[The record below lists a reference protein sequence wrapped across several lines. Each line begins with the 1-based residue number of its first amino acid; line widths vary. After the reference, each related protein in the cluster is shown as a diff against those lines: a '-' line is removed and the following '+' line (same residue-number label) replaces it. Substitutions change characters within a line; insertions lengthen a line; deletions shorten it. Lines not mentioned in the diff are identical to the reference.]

1 MADDKLFNFLIYR
14 NGQLAISKYNFN
26 FSKFQ
31 TAIGSTGDLNDPQNK
46 ISLFAEFIRRNGSTL
61 QYPTFIKV
69 EYEQFFDP
77 ITADIKAYVSKYGI
91 IHSLWNNYI
100 GIDHNTQFFEE
111 HQFEL
116 YPYKDSIRIQD
127 FIYSNSNFDFNKFNF
142 KFDKYMQDW
151 IISDNKLVAFTDFI
165 FRNYKSTSYE
175 FYNDSPYRN
184 LPDGYV
190 VLPGF
195 KQYFSGVNQ
204 ELINYITT
212 YSVSSHNSL
221 SDRTLDTTDF
231 TKYSLLNF
239 DLPNFANPTIAKEH
253 FISYGQ
259 FEQRILSFKFIR
271 PSPIQEARTGV
282 ASVFLKTKNDSPLST
297 GFLFKQDDDTDIY
310 LITVYHLIARYP
322 DQRYLYAIFE
332 NDAIN
337 NFSAQFRIIGY
348 DTITDVMV
356 AIYDPSLNYNQLF
369 NVDWY
374 KQIFLNIDYSY
385 KAPPGEVVHLI
396 GNIGFNDNLSTI
408 QTVIMNDNYSGGF
421 GVFGSSETMPN
432 SLLLQFSTS
441 HGTSGSPILQGDPTG
456 TSRLNIIGMLI
467 GSLVEAQGTLIA
479 IDNYVLLNVIFAIIQ
494 KWNLLL
500 SLQIAN
506 TISDINTVNRV
517 DDFIKNGYPK
527 AWLGIANQYNHPIL
541 AGTYKELSNLSYI
554 GGLLVTNFIIGFN
567 YRDENF
573 VYTSRDLIDRNVF
586 QIQGPL
592 INTSMYTKF
601 ISNGSVPIIIKSIT
615 FYDGIQTEMVKLHIG
630 KFGQQQSYSR
640 FVYAQNYITLLNS
653 DTSKNYY
660 NLYILQ
666 FGPIIIEYY
675 YYDGKQWNLETE
687 QIGGNEEEWYVNYS
701 DNIGNIYH
709 QHKFEYPMTLLPYF
723 SNYSISKY
731 AVEGLGLGGN
741 NEQFSISNRGM
752 TGDGENYSVSNR
764 GMTGDGEDYSVSN
777 RGLGGGENF
786 TIGRKDIM
794 RKRVGKY

>member
-14 NGQLAISKYNFN
+14 NGQLALSKYNFN
-26 FSKFQ
+26 FSRFQ
-31 TAIGSTGDLNDPQNK
+31 TEIKHSGDLNDPENK
-46 ISLFAEFIRRNGSTL
+46 IWLFGEFLRRINFNLESKIINL
-61 QYPTFIKV
+61 LD
-69 EYEQFFDP
+69 YEKFFDP
-77 ITADIKAYVSKYGI
+77 ITPEIRAYVSKYGVF
-91 IHSLWNNYI
+91 HSLWNNYI
-100 GIDHNTQFFEE
+100 GIDYDTKFFEE
-111 HQFEL
+111 HQFDL
-116 YPYKDSIRIQD
+116 YPYPDSLRIQD

-142 KFDKYMQDW
+142 NFDKYMQDW

-165 FRNYKSTSYE
+165 YRNYKLTSYTS
-175 FYNDSPYRN
+175 YKTSPYYN

-190 VLPGF
+190 VLPEF
-195 KQYFSGVNQ
+195 QKYFLPVTEN
-204 ELINYITT
+204 LINYITT

-221 SDRTLDTTDF
+221 SDRTLNTIDF
-231 TKYSLLNF
+231 TKYSALNF

-253 FISYGQ
+253 FISFGQ
-259 FEQRILSFKFIR
+259 FEQRILAFKTNNLL
-271 PSPIQEARTGV
+271 PIQEARKGV

-297 GFLFKQDDDTDIY
+297 GFLFKQIGNETDIY
-310 LITVYHLIARYP
+310 LITVYHLIAKYP

-332 NDAIN
+332 NDAVN

-356 AIYDPSLNYNQLF
+356 AIYEPSLNYNQLF
-369 NVDWY
+369 QVDWS
-374 KQIFLNIDYSY
+374 KQVFLNIDYSY

-421 GVFGSSETMPN
+421 GVAGSSETMPN

-441 HGTSGSPILQGDPTG
+441 HGTSGSPILQGDPNG
-456 TSRLNIIGMLI
+456 SSKLNIIGMLI
-467 GSLVEAQGTLIA
+467 GALVEAHGTLIA

-541 AGTYKELSNLSYI
+541 AGTYKELSNLNYI

-567 YRDENF
+567 YRDEKF

-592 INTSMYTKF
+592 INTGMYTKF
-601 ISNGSVPIIIKSIT
+601 ISNGSVPIVIKSIT

-653 DTSKNYY
+653 DTSKHYY

-687 QIGGNEEEWYVNYS
+687 QIGGNSDDWYVDYT

-723 SNYSISKY
+723 NNYSISKY
-731 AVEGLGLGGN
+731 AVESYGLGGDN
-741 NEQFSISNRGM
+741 
-752 TGDGENYSVSNR
+752 DYSVSAR
-764 GMTGDGEDYSVSN
+764 GLGGDNDYSVSN
-777 RGLGGGENF
+777 RGLGGDNDYSVSNRGLGGDNDYS
-786 TIGRKDIM
+786 ISRKDIM
-794 RKRVGKY
+794 RKKVGKY

>member
-31 TAIGSTGDLNDPQNK
+31 TAIGRSGDLNDPQNK
-46 ISLFAEFIRRNGSTL
+46 ISLFAEFLRRNGSTL
-61 QYPTFIKV
+61 EHPTFLKG

-77 ITADIKAYVSKYGI
+77 ITADIKAYVSKYGVF
-91 IHSLWNNYI
+91 HSLWNNYI
-100 GIDHNTQFFEE
+100 GIDYDTTFFEE
-111 HQFEL
+111 HQFDL
-116 YPYKDSIRIQD
+116 YPYPDSLRIQD

-142 KFDKYMQDW
+142 NFNQYMQDW

-165 FRNYKSTSYE
+165 YRNYKLTSYVSYQTSP
-175 FYNDSPYRN
+175 FYN

-190 VLPGF
+190 VLPEF
-195 KQYFSGVNQ
+195 QKKYFTPVNQ
-204 ELINYITT
+204 DLINYITT

-221 SDRTLDTTDF
+221 SDRTLDTIDF
-231 TKYSLLNF
+231 TKYSALNF
-239 DLPNFANPTIAKEH
+239 DLPNFSNTTLAKEH
-253 FISYGQ
+253 FISFGQ
-259 FEQRILSFKFIR
+259 FEQRILSFKTNYIL
-271 PSPIQEARTGV
+271 PIQEARRGV

-297 GFLFKQDDDTDIY
+297 GFLFKQIGNETDIY
-310 LITVYHLIARYP
+310 LITVYHLIAKYP

-332 NDAIN
+332 NDSVN

-356 AIYDPSLNYNQLF
+356 AIYEPSLNYNQLF
-369 NVDWY
+369 NVDWT
-374 KQIFLNIDYSY
+374 KQVFLNIDYSY

-421 GVFGSSETMPN
+421 GVAGSSETMPN
-432 SLLLQFSTS
+432 SLLLQFNTS
-441 HGTSGSPILQGDPTG
+441 HGTSGSPVLQGDPNG
-456 TSRLNIIGMLI
+456 SSKLNIIGMLI
-467 GSLVEAQGTLIA
+467 GSLVEARGTLIA

-541 AGTYKELSNLSYI
+541 AGTYKELSNLNYI

-567 YRDENF
+567 YRDEKF

-592 INTSMYTKF
+592 INTTMYTKF
-601 ISNGSVPIIIKSIT
+601 ISNGSVPIVIKSIT
-615 FYDGIQTEMVKLHIG
+615 FYDGIQTEMVKLNIG
-630 KFGQQQSYSR
+630 KFGTQQSYSR

-653 DTSKNYY
+653 DTTKHYY

-666 FGPIIIEYY
+666 FGPVIIEYY

-687 QIGGNEEEWYVNYS
+687 QIGGNTDEWYVDYT

-723 SNYSISKY
+723 NNYSISKY
-731 AVEGLGLGGN
+731 AIESFGAGGIDEFSISTRGAGGIDEFGIMTKGSGGIDDFTVSNKGLGGEN
-741 NEQFSISNRGM
+741 DFSLN
-752 TGDGENYSVSNR
+752 
-764 GMTGDGEDYSVSN
+764 
-777 RGLGGGENF
+777 
-786 TIGRKDIM
+786 RKDIM
-794 RKRVGKY
+794 RKRIGKY